1 MKKNILLFT
10 VVVSLISCKLT
21 MHEKEKSEAYD
32 ALQFFG
38 TMNAYPGIDIP
49 DAAYGKAYNFYKA
62 NYQSNASRTAAVAS
76 WQSIGPNN
84 VGGRTISIAIDPVD
98 TNIIWLGS
106 ASGGL
111 WKSTVGGI
119 GTNAWQYISTGF
131 PVLGVATIAI
141 NPQNTNEMYI
151 GTGETYDYGTSENG
165 IVIRTTRGSN
175 GIGILKSAD
184 GGVTWTH
191 ALNWLYNQ
199 RRTVWDIIIN
209 SLNPATVFAGTT
221 EGVLKSTD
229 AGATWTTVLN
239 EQMIMD
245 LQMDPADT
253 TILYAGVGN
262 LTSPTHG
269 IYKSTNAGT
278 TWAQLTNGLPP
289 ATNDG
294 RISIGIYKNNSNIL
308 MAHITDAFNTVGL
321 YRSLN
326 KGVSWSAVSTGN
338 NIAGVQGWYSDG
350 LLMKD
355 NDSSEVYIGGQLLW
369 ASTTFGTN
377 TFQYTNYD
385 PANIQTVPWTDMH
398 GIISNPF
405 DADKIYLL
413 TDAGLYRSNNFGVTW
428 YWCAD
433 GYVVS
438 QFYHGSFSTT
448 DSLIGLGGLQDRNT
462 QLYSGSLYWDAHYN
476 GDGTTTAIDPTDDF
490 YQYTSSQYLNI
501 EQSTD
506 QGQTFSNYV
515 FGGFGAAFD
524 APYILAPS
532 NNLAMYAG
540 DESIN
545 KIDLISFNSVT
556 NPPEL
561 PGQSILSIAV
571 SYQDEDKIYFTF
583 APTAFGDPAKVYKS
597 LNAGVTASDITSGL
611 PDRYPRDIQVNP
623 LNDNIAYVVF
633 SGFGTGHI
641 YKTNNGGTAW
651 TDISASLPDIPF
663 HSLLISPNDTSLIFA
678 GSDLGVFY
686 SVNSGTSW
694 QTLNNGFPDAIMIFD
709 FEYSPSDNK
718 LVAFS
723 HGHGVYK
730 IDLDQV
736 INTGVE
742 SLNTAS
748 QNISLFPNP
757 VKDHLLVKFNFN
769 SKSEIK
775 FEVFDER
782 GKLVYSMNKEETK
795 RNSIINI
802 NCSSF
807 SKGIYFLKIKSGNV
821 LSVKKFVKI

>member
-1 MKKNILLFT
+1 MKKNILLLT
-10 VVVSLISCKLT
+10 VVTFLFSCKSQ
-21 MHEKEKSEAYD
+21 MHEREKSEAYA
-32 ALQFFG
+32 ALQFLG

-62 NYQSNASRTAAVAS
+62 NYQNSASRSASVAS

-98 TNIIWLGS
+98 TSTIWLGS

-119 GTNAWQYISTGF
+119 GTNAWQYIPTGF
-131 PVLGVATIAI
+131 PVLGVAAIAI

-151 GTGETYDYGTSENG
+151 GTGETYDYGTSVNG

-175 GIGILKSAD
+175 GIGILKSVD

-199 RRTVWDIIIN
+199 RRGVWDIIIN
-209 SLNPATVFAGTT
+209 HLHPNTVFAGTT

-245 LQMDPADT
+245 LKMDPSDT

-269 IYKSTNAGT
+269 IYKTTNAGA
-278 TWAQLTNGLPP
+278 TWLHLTNGLPP
-289 ATNDG
+289 STNNG
-294 RISIGIYKNNSNIL
+294 RISIGIYKNNPDIL
-308 MAHITDAFNTVGL
+308 IAHITDDFNTVGL

-326 KGVSWSAVSTGN
+326 KGVSWNAVSTGDN
-338 NIAGVQGWYSDG
+338 MAGVQGWYADG
-350 LLMKD
+350 VLMKD
-355 NDSSEVYIGGQLLW
+355 NDSSIVYIDGQYLW
-369 ASTTFGTN
+369 ASATFGTN
-377 TFQYTNYD
+377 PFQATIYD
-385 PANIQTVPWTDMH
+385 PVNIQTYPWTDMH

-413 TDAGLYRSNNFGVTW
+413 TDAGLYRSNDFGAAW

-438 QFYHGSFSTT
+438 QFYHGSVSAT
-448 DSLIGLGGLQDRNT
+448 DSLIAIGGLQDRNT

-490 YQYTSSQYLNI
+490 YQYTSSQNLNI

-506 QGQTFSNYV
+506 RGQTWNYF
-515 FGGFGAAFD
+515 FGGSGAAFD
-524 APYILAPS
+524 APYILAPT
-532 NNLAMYAG
+532 NTFAMYAG

-556 NPPEL
+556 HPPVL
-561 PGQSILSIAV
+561 PGQIILSIAV
-571 SYQDEDKIYFTF
+571 SYQDEDKIYFTL
-583 APTAFGDPAKVYKS
+583 APTIFGDPAKVYKS
-597 LNAGVTASDITSGL
+597 SDAGATAADMSSGL
-611 PDRYPRDIQVNP
+611 PDRYPRDIEVNP
-623 LNDNIAYVVF
+623 LDDNKAYVVF

-641 YKTNNGGTAW
+641 YKTINGGTAW
-651 TDISASLPDIPF
+651 TDISTSLPDVPF
-663 HSLLISPNDTSLIFA
+663 HTLLISPNDTSLIFA

-686 SVNSGTSW
+686 STNSGTSW
-694 QTLNNGFPDAIMIFD
+694 QTLNNGLPDAIMIFD

-730 IDLDQV
+730 TDLDQV
-736 INTGVE
+736 LNTGVE

-748 QNISLFPNP
+748 QNVFLFPNP
-757 VKDHLLVKFNFN
+757 VMDNLQVKFNFN
-769 SKSEIK
+769 SGSQVK
-775 FEVFDER
+775 FEIFD
-782 GKLVYSMNKEETK
+782 GKGKSIYAMNKEEIK
-795 RNSIINI
+795 KNSIITI

-807 SKGIYFLKIKSGNV
+807 TNGIYFLKIKSGNV
-821 LSVKKFVKI
+821 LSVKKFIKI